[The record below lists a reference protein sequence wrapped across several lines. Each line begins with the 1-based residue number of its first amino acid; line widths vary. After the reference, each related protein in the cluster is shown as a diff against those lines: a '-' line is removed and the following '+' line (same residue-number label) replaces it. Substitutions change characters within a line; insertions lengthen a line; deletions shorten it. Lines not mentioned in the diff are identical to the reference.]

1 VHELDNVFMSELG
14 SESRPLRVSIIG
26 SGPSGFYAADA
37 LLKSEVSTVVDMF
50 ERLPNP
56 YGLVRTG
63 VAPDHAKI
71 KNVAKVYE
79 RIAAKPGFRYFGN
92 VEFGKDV
99 GLEELEQHYDAII
112 FANGAE
118 TDRNLNIPGEDLV
131 GSHPATAF
139 VGWYNGHP
147 DFRDLE
153 FDFSTETAVIIGQ
166 GNVAVD
172 ICRILCKTV
181 EELKTTDIAQHALDQ
196 LAESKIKFVHMI
208 GRRGPVQAKFT
219 QIEIREL
226 GRLEDCDTH
235 IDLEAFDFDE
245 ASQQELDDPSNKLA
259 SKNVTVMRDIAE
271 TNPHGKSRELDIDFC
286 LSPIEIKGDGRV
298 ESIVF
303 EKNKLVGEPFKLKA
317 VGTGELEEMPCGL
330 VFRSV
335 GYHGVPLPGVPF
347 DEKRGI
353 FPNENGRIIGHD
365 GLYAVGWIKRGP
377 SGIIGTNKPDSQ
389 ATVAQLLEDLSELRP
404 CAKPETDSLIQS
416 LRDKGVRVISYEDWH
431 KIDAVEIERGQ
442 VVGKPREK
450 ITRVSEM
457 LELLDL

>member
-1 VHELDNVFMSELG
+1 MSELG
-14 SESRPLRVSIIG
+14 SEARPLRVSIIG

-37 LLKSEVSTVVDMF
+37 LLKSKLATVVDMF

-63 VAPDHAKI
+63 VAPDHSKI
-71 KNVAKVYE
+71 KNVIKIYE
-79 RIAAKPGFRYFGN
+79 RIAAKPGFTYFGN
-92 VEFGKDV
+92 VEFGK
-99 GLEELEQHYDAII
+99 ELNLRELQQHYDAII

-118 TDRNLNIPGEDLV
+118 SDRNLNIPGENLP

-153 FDFSTETAVIIGQ
+153 FDFSTEVAVVIGQ

-181 EELKTTDIAQHALDQ
+181 DELKTTDIAQHALDQ
-196 LAESKIKFVHMI
+196 LVHSKIKHVHMI

-219 QIEIREL
+219 QIEIREM
-226 GRLEDCDTH
+226 GRLQDCDVH
-235 IDLEAFDFDE
+235 IDLEAFDFDK
-245 ASQQELDDPSNKLA
+245 ASQQELDDPENKVA
-259 SKNVTVMRDIAE
+259 SKNVPVLREIAE
-271 TNPHGKSRELDIDFC
+271 TNPHGKSRELNIDFC
-286 LSPIEIKGDGRV
+286 RSPIEIKGNGRV

-303 EKNKLVGEPFKLKA
+303 EKNKLVGEPYKLKA
-317 VGTGELEEMPCGL
+317 VGTGETEEMLCGL

-335 GYHGVPLPGVPF
+335 GYHGVALPGVPF

-353 FPNENGRIIGHD
+353 FPNVNGRIID
-365 GLYAVGWIKRGP
+365 SEGLYTVGWIKRGP

-389 ATVAQLLEDLSELRP
+389 ATVAQLLDDISDLTP
-404 CAKPETDSLIQS
+404 CQKPETESLIQS
-416 LRDKGVRVISYEDWH
+416 LKDKGVRVVSCEDWH
-431 KIDAVEIERGQ
+431 KIDEAEIARGKE
-442 VVGKPREK
+442 VDKPREK
-450 ITRVSEM
+450 FTRVVEM
-457 LELLDL
+457 LDLLDK